1 MYFGHLT
8 NRHANGHVSTGAQI
22 GAVAPVNTEGNQGVA
37 HVHLSA
43 RSGSGCNSSTKVPFD
58 DAHGA
63 RFDGAPNLTSNGSV
77 NQWAGT
83 SLTRSG
89 VTDADGDGV
98 PDSSDRCPSDA
109 GPSALEGC
117 PDGDGDQTPD
127 IDDRCVTE
135 AGEVPNQGCAV
146 EVGTPIDVN
155 GDGRTDLVHR
165 WSQGVNTWMSKG
177 DGTYAISTQQAQ
189 PGYGY
194 GDGTWMTGDV
204 NGDGRTDLV
213 HRWSIGVNT
222 WMSRGDGT
230 YAIST
235 QQAQSGYGYKD
246 GVWRVADV
254 NGDGRTDLVHRWS
267 IGVNTWMSKGDGTYA
282 ISTQQAHAGYGYGDG
297 TWLDARADLS
307 SIDGRAPTAVISM
320 LKVKRSGKKLKVS
333 LTASDVGAG
342 IGFVQMRYRV
352 AGSHAWKM
360 PRAWQRLQA
369 GNVKLKTRPSSRYC
383 FSVRATDRADNI
395 SAWSSKKCVKT

>member
-222 WMSRGDGT
+222 WMS
-230 YAIST
+230 
-235 QQAQSGYGYKD
+235 
-246 GVWRVADV
+246 
-254 NGDGRTDLVHRWS
+254 
-267 IGVNTWMSKGDGTYA
+267 KGDGTYA